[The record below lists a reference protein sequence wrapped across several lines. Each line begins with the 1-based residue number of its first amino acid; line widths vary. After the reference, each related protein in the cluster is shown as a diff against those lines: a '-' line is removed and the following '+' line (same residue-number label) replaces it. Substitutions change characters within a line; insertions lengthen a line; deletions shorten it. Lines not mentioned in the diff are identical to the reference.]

1 MVSTSWRR
9 GARRRKVGPLMARPK
24 KLKADLKDITIKIRV
39 TSEQRRRLQ
48 EAADGEGLEVSG
60 WIRLVALRQATRR
73 KESK

>member
-1 MVSTSWRR
+1 
-9 GARRRKVGPLMARPK
+9 MARPK